1 MAVASDLLPT
11 KGITLPLVSYGG
23 SSLIA
28 NMFAIGILMN
38 LARSSAGAKLMQSI
52 PAGNAM

>member
-1 MAVASDLLPT
+1 MLPT

-28 NMFAIGILMN
+28 NMFALGILMN
-38 LARSSAGAKLMQSI
+38 IAVSSSKQELMQPI
-52 PAGNAM
+52 KGMNT